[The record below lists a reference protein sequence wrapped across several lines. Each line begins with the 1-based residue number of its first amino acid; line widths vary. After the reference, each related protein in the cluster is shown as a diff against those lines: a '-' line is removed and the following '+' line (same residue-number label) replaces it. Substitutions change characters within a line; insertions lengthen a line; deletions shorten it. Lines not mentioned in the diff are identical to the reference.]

1 MSLVRY
7 LQHWL
12 SGTGV
17 PLHVADFVPDTHPIR
32 QWADTFPWAALVAAI
47 EHSFAQRFPPR
58 SLRGRRPVPI
68 RVLLALE
75 LLKHE
80 LGGSDADIC
89 HRLRTDFAVMY
100 ACGLREYQAPRS
112 QVHFVLPETLCEFR
126 GRIDEALMDELIAI
140 QAAAAMEEGLV
151 SPAHLVIDTFPC
163 EQGSQRVT
171 DATTLYKAQ
180 KNPRDDCTDRPAVQ
194 PPGHAGAAP
203 CPQPPTGDEKR
214 HAVLWSPMPRARARL
229 RDTGTPNGPAAPR
242 SGQAHQRT

>member
-1 MSLVRY
+1 
-7 LQHWL
+7 
-12 SGTGV
+12 
-17 PLHVADFVPDTHPIR
+17 
-32 QWADTFPWAALVAAI
+32 
-47 EHSFAQRFPPR
+47 
-58 SLRGRRPVPI
+58 VPI

-80 LGGSDADIC
+80 LGGSDEDIC

-100 ACGLREYQAPRS
+100 ACGLREYQAPRA

-180 KNPRDDCTDRPAVQ
+180 KKPSR
-194 PPGHAGAAP
+194 
-203 CPQPPTGDEKR
+203 
-214 HAVLWSPMPRARARL
+214 
-229 RDTGTPNGPAAPR
+229 
-242 SGQAHQRT
+242 